1 MRLLALFFACYFAFL
16 SCLTCT
22 DEAPVCQDQQQ
33 TTIGASHSDCGTGTL
48 GDWCSPLCQCH
59 CCGGAIVP
67 AALTAQAAYPPAHR
81 VGSQPPPRPLGRGRP
96 HAGTRGRVAAAAGLT
111 LPPLSC

>member
-33 TTIGASHSDCGTGTL
+33 TTISASHSDCGAGTL

-67 AALTAQAAYPPAHR
+67 AALAAQVAYPLPTEWAASPRHAR
-81 VGSQPPPRPLGRGRP
+81 LVVAASTRALGAVWQPPQ
-96 HAGTRGRVAAAAGLT
+96 A
-111 LPPLSC
+111 

>member
-22 DEAPVCQDQQQ
+22 DEVPVGQDQPQ
-33 TTIGASHSDCGTGTL
+33 TIVAASHSDCGAGAL

-67 AALTAQAAYPPAHR
+67 AMLAAQLTYPQLVEWPGSPRHARLVVATPTRALGA
-81 VGSQPPPRPLGRGRP
+81 VWQPPQ
-96 HAGTRGRVAAAAGLT
+96 A
-111 LPPLSC
+111 